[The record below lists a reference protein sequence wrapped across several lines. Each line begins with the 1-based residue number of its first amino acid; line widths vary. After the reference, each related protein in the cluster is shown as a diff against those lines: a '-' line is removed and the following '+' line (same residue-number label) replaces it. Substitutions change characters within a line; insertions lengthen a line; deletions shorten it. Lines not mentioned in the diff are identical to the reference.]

1 MTQTIGLK
9 KKALVCLL
17 AAAMGASALAGGILL
32 DANAA
37 ELSTEDLVT
46 VTNATVTP
54 NKKYMLNAGTERGE
68 AGLYVAP
75 ATENTPYQTDIN
87 GVFNG
92 SFGMKFRFPGEG
104 FWYQEGVN
112 TTAEIVVSVSSIAVP
127 DAKFEIHLGNKSQTF
142 AYVTYDWQGQTLYRS
157 RYSRWNDDFDGGA
170 YLYTETLCTDT
181 GRSQYRPNIG
191 HFGNEVDAT
200 QSGYLGIEA
209 EADGIYNVVL
219 YGCATAGPNRKK
231 VASFSTNPED
241 FTPVDSSE
249 IEQGTE
255 DPNLPK
261 IDLSDGYVVSVS
273 VSDPWAVDDVD
284 FLIDSFAESTTGDP
298 YADGG
303 TVYEMN
309 TETLADAPEFY
320 TKWQTTPILTVG
332 DYDYLN
338 SSYVGAEVTLPVP
351 SVTQAG
357 AASSFT
363 GTVTVTDS
371 QGALEVTDGKCT
383 IRNVGKHT
391 VRYTQGESAIE
402 ITFNAYDGSYDI
414 DDVVQ
419 DVQGARV
426 SYEKDIR
433 NLQGITLTGTDGGF
447 SGKLAGSFS
456 GNMSINFEFPQQF
469 NDSNTGDGVKFT
481 FTVYDADGKAA
492 FDIVYE
498 NTGGWYTAVYVK
510 MGDKIRTFIEDGSYD
525 GWVNEKGTMFYT
537 VPSGDRCNIYPG
549 AGIMYNQAEMYGTLQ
564 LVWEGD
570 VLQVRAT
577 NRNGSLFTFAE
588 FDGSEP
594 YSAKELDMQN
604 AVVLDMTA
612 ERRFG
617 LPMMD
622 GSDSEGV
629 DLTQGYSIGFSS
641 SSAEL
646 PVTFLSVNGISLA
659 NKSNLTSDYV
669 FSASV
674 NPDQASVSGDDVYV
688 AEGLH
693 AGSVR
698 RVYSYAFT
706 GAAAGFEGSW
716 GLRHTVV
723 ETDLDTFHNNSTVG
737 DYTVTIPADGG
748 DEWEGMDTSLNLH
761 IETAW
766 ELTFDLRN
774 GQVAEGSAD
783 PITYSEHTKF
793 LLSVPEVERAFWK
806 FDGWSTQSD
815 LGDTWDGSF
824 DAWSGDVTLYAKW
837 ADVTPATVVLADGIA
852 SYTEVLVQDGSFTI
866 STKDVVASDAAQP
879 DAVTLTVQYR
889 QVGTAD
895 WTTLEGE
902 SVTIDNLAPGKWE
915 IMYTVGDGV
924 NEATSLTRTVAV
936 IERAAPVV
944 TVGDIATEAYVGFAV
959 SVSATAQDAD
969 GNAVNVSIIVVD
981 ENGKQYAVGNGA
993 FTPDK
998 AGVYTVSFT
1007 AQDGSLI
1014 GYASHRVTVIDDTQ
1028 NPDLAVDFADMT
1040 VERGSVVT
1048 LPAGTAQDNADPNV
1062 TVTVSVA
1069 FGTEQVELSG
1079 NTFTAEKEGTYTIT
1093 WTAQDSAGNTA
1104 TVTAYVTVQPA
1115 GGGSNVG
1122 LIIGI
1127 VAGVVVVAAAAVI
1140 VSVIVIR
1147 KKKVKAGAPDMTEN
1161 DSDASENK

>member
-32 DANAA
+32 DTNAA
-37 ELSTEDLVT
+37 EVSTTALVT
-46 VTNATVTP
+46 VTEGTTVTGG
-54 NKKYMLNAGTERGE
+54 KSYTTAAKDFTTSE
-68 AGLYVAP
+68 GLYVAAP
-75 ATENTPYQTDIN
+75 EDKSLSYGVTLN
-87 GVFNG
+87 GIFTG
-92 SFGMKFRFPGEG
+92 STGIKAYFPGEG
-104 FWYQEGVN
+104 FWGPMTE
-112 TTAEIVVSVSSIAVP
+112 TVVTVASVANP
-127 DAKFEIHLGNKSQTF
+127 DDSFQVHVGGQWQRY
-142 AYVTYDWQGQTLYRS
+142 AYVTYDWNGQTLYRS
-157 RYSRWNDDFDGGA
+157 
-170 YLYTETLCTDT
+170 
-181 GRSQYRPNIG
+181 I
-191 HFGNEVDAT
+191 
-200 QSGYLGIEA
+200 
-209 EADGIYNVVL
+209 
-219 YGCATAGPNRKK
+219 
-231 VASFSTNPED
+231 
-241 FTPVDSSE
+241 DSSE
-249 IEQGTE
+249 SYDVYYYTENGVKNIEAVQYLPIQGNMSGDAASRTVAYFGFEMQADGVFNVRLVSTKGGMPTKTIASFCEDKATFEPTSEASGTE
-255 DPNLPK
+255 SNLPK
-261 IDLSDGYVVSVS
+261 LDLSEGYTIEIEN
-273 VSDPWAVDDVD
+273 SDADNSKSFDL
-284 FLIDSFAESTTGDP
+284 LIESIATSETGDP
-298 YADGG
+298 YSGG
-303 TVYEMN
+303 TTYAFD
-309 TETLADAPEFY
+309 TETLAAAPAFY
-320 TKWQTTPILTVG
+320 TAWKTTPILTVG

-351 SVTQAG
+351 SVTLAG

-371 QGALEVTDGKCT
+371 AGEQTVTDGKYT
-383 IRNVGKHT
+383 VRSVGKHT

-402 ITFNAYDGSYDI
+402 ITFNAYDAPYDI
-414 DDVVQ
+414 QNVIQ
-419 DVQGARV
+419 NVQGTVDTA
-426 SYEKDIR
+426 YES
-433 NLQGITLTGTDGGF
+433 GILVDGTDGSDAY
-447 SGKLAGSFS
+447 SGTIAGSFS
-456 GNMSINFEFPQQF
+456 GDAEIEFTFPESA
-469 NDSNTGDGVKFT
+469 NLSNGGRSGGKFT
-481 FTVYDADGKAA
+481 YIVRDLQGEEVFR
-492 FDIVYE
+492 IVYKGLDWHTSAYVVYGDEVRGYSKSGNIGGSWVSQAYFYREPTGEEYFALPCLNNYTGE
-498 NTGGWYTAVYVK
+498 N
-510 MGDKIRTFIEDGSYD
+510 RS
-525 GWVNEKGTMFYT
+525 GTMRLF
-537 VPSGDRCNIYPG
+537 
-549 AGIMYNQAEMYGTLQ
+549 
-564 LVWEGD
+564 WEGD
-570 VLQVRAT
+570 VLCVGVD
-577 NRNGSLFTFAE
+577 NRDSELITIAR
-588 FDGSEP
+588 FDGSQKPSDDVIGADGYMLSTEED
-594 YSAKELDMQN
+594 A
-604 AVVLDMTA
+604 TW
-612 ERRFG
+612 G
-617 LPMMD
+617 LPLLYD
-622 GSDSEGV
+622 RLSEGYTIDFAFNGIHGTDEAFAV
-629 DLTQGYSIGFSS
+629 FQ
-641 SSAEL
+641 
-646 PVTFLSVNGISLA
+646 SVNGISLA

-674 NPDQASVSGDDVYV
+674 NPDQAYVSGDDVYV
-688 AEGLH
+688 AQGLH

-698 RVYSYAFT
+698 KVYSYAFT
-706 GAAAGFEGSW
+706 GAAAGYEGSW

-723 ETDLDTFHNNSTVG
+723 ETDLDTFHNNSMVG

-766 ELTFDLRN
+766 ELTFDLKN

-806 FDGWSTQSD
+806 FDGWSTQSG

-824 DAWSGDVTLYAKW
+824 DAWSGDMTLYAKW
-837 ADVTPATVVLADGIA
+837 VDVTPATVVLADGVA

-1147 KKKVKAGAPDMTEN
+1147 KKKVKAGASDASGN

>member
-9 KKALVCLL
+9 KKKLVCLL

-32 DANAA
+32 DTNAA
-37 ELSTEDLVT
+37 EVSTTALVT
-46 VTNATVTP
+46 ATEGTTVTGG
-54 NKKYMLNAGTERGE
+54 KSYTTAAEDFTTSE
-68 AGLYVAP
+68 GLYVAAP
-75 ATENTPYQTDIN
+75 EDKSLSYGVTLN
-87 GVFNG
+87 GIFTG
-92 SFGMKFRFPGEG
+92 STGIKAYFPGEG
-104 FWYQEGVN
+104 FWGITSE
-112 TTAEIVVSVSSIAVP
+112 TVVTVTSVANP
-127 DAKFEIHLGNKSQTF
+127 DDSFQVHVGGQWQRY
-142 AYVTYDWQGQTLYRS
+142 AYVTYDWNGQTLYRS
-157 RYSRWNDDFDGGA
+157 INSWSGTNTY
-170 YLYTETLCTDT
+170 YYTESGVKNTGSVQYLPVPGHMGDTDL
-181 GRSQYRPNIG
+181 GRRETY
-191 HFGNEVDAT
+191 FGFEM
-200 QSGYLGIEA
+200 Q
-209 EADGIYNVVL
+209 ADGVMNVVL
-219 YGCATAGPNRKK
+219 ISTHSAGVHK
-231 VASFSTNPED
+231 VIASFCDARETFQPTTAES
-241 FTPVDSSE
+241 
-249 IEQGTE
+249 GTE
-255 DPNLPK
+255 PNLPK
-261 IDLSDGYVVSVS
+261 LDWSAGYTIEIENSDSSSSNSFDL
-273 VSDPWAVDDVD
+273 
-284 FLIDSFAESTTGDP
+284 LIKSIATSETGDP
-298 YADGG
+298 YSGG
-303 TVYEMN
+303 TTYAFD

-338 SSYVGAEVTLPVP
+338 SSYVGAEVTLPVA
-351 SVTQAG
+351 SVTLAG

-371 QGALEVTDGKCT
+371 AGEQTGTDGKYT
-383 IRNVGKHT
+383 VRSVGKHT
-391 VRYTQGESAIE
+391 VRYTQDESTIE
-402 ITFNAYDGSYDI
+402 ITFNAYDAPYDI
-414 DDVVQ
+414 QNVIQ
-419 DVQGARV
+419 NVQGTVDTA
-426 SYEKDIR
+426 YE
-433 NLQGITLTGTDGGF
+433 NGILVDGTDGSDAY
-447 SGKLAGSFS
+447 SGTIAGSFS
-456 GNMSINFEFPQQF
+456 GDAEIE
-469 NDSNTGDGVKFT
+469 FT
-481 FTVYDADGKAA
+481 FPESANLSHGGRSGGEFTYIVRDLQGEEV
-492 FDIVYE
+492 FRIVYKGLDWHTSAYVVYGDEVRGYSKSGNIGGSWVSQAYFYREPTGEEYFALPCLNNYTGE
-498 NTGGWYTAVYVK
+498 N
-510 MGDKIRTFIEDGSYD
+510 RS
-525 GWVNEKGTMFYT
+525 GTMRLF
-537 VPSGDRCNIYPG
+537 
-549 AGIMYNQAEMYGTLQ
+549 
-564 LVWEGD
+564 WEGD
-570 VLQVRAT
+570 VLCVGVD
-577 NRNGSLFTFAE
+577 NRDSELITIAR
-588 FDGSEP
+588 FDGSQKPSDDVIGADGYMLSTEED
-594 YSAKELDMQN
+594 A
-604 AVVLDMTA
+604 TW
-612 ERRFG
+612 G
-617 LPMMD
+617 LPLLYD
-622 GSDSEGV
+622 RLSEGYTIDFAFNGIHGTDEAFAV
-629 DLTQGYSIGFSS
+629 FQ
-641 SSAEL
+641 
-646 PVTFLSVNGISLA
+646 SVNGISLA

-674 NPDQASVSGDDVYV
+674 NPDQAYVSGDDVYV

-706 GAAAGFEGSW
+706 GAAMGYEGSW

-766 ELTFDLRN
+766 ELTFDLKN

-824 DAWSGDVTLYAKW
+824 DAWSGNMTLYAKW
-837 ADVTPATVVLADGIA
+837 ADVTPATVVLADGVA

-915 IMYTVGDGV
+915 IMYTVTDGV
-924 NEATSLTRTVAV
+924 NKATTLTRTVAV

-959 SVSATAQDAD
+959 SVSATAQNAD

-1007 AQDGSLI
+1007 AHDGSLI

-1028 NPDLAVDFADMT
+1028 NPELAVDFADMT
-1040 VERGSVVT
+1040 VGRGSIVT

-1115 GGGSNVG
+1115 GGKN
-1122 LIIGI
+1122 
-1127 VAGVVVVAAAAVI
+1127 
-1140 VSVIVIR
+1140 R
-1147 KKKVKAGAPDMTEN
+1147 N
-1161 DSDASENK
+1161 FCR

>member
-9 KKALVCLL
+9 KKTLVCLL

-37 ELSTEDLVT
+37 EVSTTALVT
-46 VTNATVTP
+46 ATEGATVTGG
-54 NKKYMLNAGTERGE
+54 KSYTTAAEDFTTSE
-68 AGLYVAP
+68 GLYVAAP
-75 ATENTPYQTDIN
+75 EDKSLSYGVTLN
-87 GVFNG
+87 GIFTG
-92 SFGMKFRFPGEG
+92 STGIKAYFPGEG
-104 FWYQEGVN
+104 FWNPMTE
-112 TTAEIVVSVSSIAVP
+112 TVVTVTSVANP
-127 DAKFEIHLGNKSQTF
+127 DDSFQVHVGGQWQRY
-142 AYVTYDWQGQTLYRS
+142 AYVTYDWNGQTLYRS
-157 RYSRWNDDFDGGA
+157 IDSSAASDTY
-170 YLYTETLCTDT
+170 YYTESGVKNIDAV
-181 GRSQYRPNIG
+181 QYLPIQGNMGGDAASRTVAY
-191 HFGNEVDAT
+191 FGFEM
-200 QSGYLGIEA
+200 Q
-209 EADGIYNVVL
+209 ADGVFNVRLVSTKD
-219 YGCATAGPNRKK
+219 GMPTKTI
-231 VASFSTNPED
+231 ASFCED
-241 FTPVDSSE
+241 KATFEPTSE
-249 IEQGTE
+249 ASGTE
-255 DPNLPK
+255 SNLPK
-261 IDLSDGYVVSVS
+261 LDLSEGYTIEIEN
-273 VSDPWAVDDVD
+273 SDADNSKSFDL
-284 FLIDSFAESTTGDP
+284 LIESIATSETGDP
-298 YADGG
+298 YSGG
-303 TVYEMN
+303 TTYAFD
-309 TETLADAPEFY
+309 TETLAAAPEFY

-351 SVTQAG
+351 SVTLAG
-357 AASSFT
+357 APSSFT

-371 QGALEVTDGKCT
+371 AGEQTVTDGKYT
-383 IRNVGKHT
+383 VRSIGKHT

-402 ITFNAYDGSYDI
+402 ITFNAYDAPYDI
-414 DDVVQ
+414 QNVIQ
-419 DVQGARV
+419 NVQGTVDTA
-426 SYEKDIR
+426 YES
-433 NLQGITLTGTDGGF
+433 GILVDGTDESDAY
-447 SGKLAGSFS
+447 SGTIAGSFS
-456 GNMSINFEFPQQF
+456 GDAEIE
-469 NDSNTGDGVKFT
+469 FT
-481 FTVYDADGKAA
+481 FPESANLSHGGRSGGEFTYIVRDLQGEEV
-492 FDIVYE
+492 FRIVYKGLDWHTSAYVVYGDEVRGYSKSGNIGGSWVSQAYFYREPTGEEYFALPCLNNYTGE
-498 NTGGWYTAVYVK
+498 N
-510 MGDKIRTFIEDGSYD
+510 RS
-525 GWVNEKGTMFYT
+525 GTMRLF
-537 VPSGDRCNIYPG
+537 
-549 AGIMYNQAEMYGTLQ
+549 
-564 LVWEGD
+564 WEGD
-570 VLQVRAT
+570 VLCVGVD
-577 NRNGSLFTFAE
+577 NRDSELITIAR
-588 FDGSEP
+588 FDGSQKPSDDVIGADGYMLSTEED
-594 YSAKELDMQN
+594 A
-604 AVVLDMTA
+604 TW
-612 ERRFG
+612 G
-617 LPMMD
+617 LPLLYD
-622 GSDSEGV
+622 RLSEGYTIDFAFNGIHGTDEAFAV
-629 DLTQGYSIGFSS
+629 FQ
-641 SSAEL
+641 
-646 PVTFLSVNGISLA
+646 SVNGISLVQR
-659 NKSNLTSDYV
+659 SNLTSDYV
-669 FSASV
+669 FSAAV
-674 NPDQASVSGDDVYV
+674 NPDQAYVSGNDVYV

-723 ETDLDTFHNNSTVG
+723 ETDLNTFHNNSMVG
-737 DYTVTIPADGG
+737 DHTVTIPADGG
-748 DEWEGMDTSLNLH
+748 DDWAGMDTSLNLH

-1147 KKKVKAGAPDMTEN
+1147 KKKVKAGASDMTEN

>member
-17 AAAMGASALAGGILL
+17 AAAMGASALAGGMLL
-32 DANAA
+32 NANAA
-37 ELSTEDLVT
+37 EVSTTALVT
-46 VTNATVTP
+46 ATEGTTVTGG
-54 NKKYMLNAGTERGE
+54 KSYTTAAEDFTTSE
-68 AGLYVAP
+68 GLYVAAP
-75 ATENTPYQTDIN
+75 EDKSLSYGVTLN
-87 GVFNG
+87 GIFTG
-92 SFGMKFRFPGEG
+92 STGIKAYFPGEG
-104 FWYQEGVN
+104 FWGPMTE
-112 TTAEIVVSVSSIAVP
+112 TVVTVTSVANP
-127 DAKFEIHLGNKSQTF
+127 DDSFQVHVGGQWQRY
-142 AYVTYDWQGQTLYRS
+142 AYVTYDWNGQTLYRS
-157 RYSRWNDDFDGGA
+157 INSSAASDTY
-170 YLYTETLCTDT
+170 YYTE
-181 GRSQYRPNIG
+181 
-191 HFGNEVDAT
+191 
-200 QSGYLGIEA
+200 SGVKNIEA
-209 EADGIYNVVL
+209 VQYLPIQGNMSGDGASRTVAYFGFEMQVDGVFNVRLVSTK
-219 YGCATAGPNRKK
+219 GGMPTKTI
-231 VASFSTNPED
+231 ASFCED
-241 FTPVDSSE
+241 KATFEPTSE
-249 IEQGTE
+249 TEGTE
-255 DPNLPK
+255 SNLPK
-261 IDLSDGYVVSVS
+261 LDLSEGYTIEIEN
-273 VSDPWAVDDVD
+273 SDSDNGKSFDL
-284 FLIDSFAESTTGDP
+284 LIESIATSETGDP
-298 YADGG
+298 YSGG
-303 TVYEMN
+303 TTYAFN
-309 TETLADAPEFY
+309 AETLADAPEFY

-338 SSYVGAEVTLPVP
+338 SSYVGGEVTLPVP
-351 SVTQAG
+351 SVTLAG
-357 AASSFT
+357 AASQFT

-391 VRYTQGESAIE
+391 VRYTQDESAIE
-402 ITFNAYDGSYDI
+402 ITFNAYDAPYDI
-414 DDVVQ
+414 RDVIQ
-419 DVQGARV
+419 NVQGTVDTA
-426 SYEKDIR
+426 YE
-433 NLQGITLTGTDGGF
+433 NGIMVDGTDGSDAY
-447 SGKLAGSFS
+447 SGTIAGSFS
-456 GNMSINFEFPQQF
+456 GDAEIE
-469 NDSNTGDGVKFT
+469 FT
-481 FTVYDADGKAA
+481 FPESANLSHGGRSGGEFTYIVRDLQGEEV
-492 FDIVYE
+492 FRIVYKGLDWHTSAYVVYGDEVRGYSKSGNIGGSWVSQAYFYREPTGEEYFALPCLNNYTGE
-498 NTGGWYTAVYVK
+498 N
-510 MGDKIRTFIEDGSYD
+510 RS
-525 GWVNEKGTMFYT
+525 GTMRLF
-537 VPSGDRCNIYPG
+537 
-549 AGIMYNQAEMYGTLQ
+549 
-564 LVWEGD
+564 WEGD
-570 VLQVRAT
+570 VLCVGVD
-577 NRNGSLFTFAE
+577 NRNSELITIAR
-588 FDGSEP
+588 FDGSRKPSDDVIGADGYMLSTEED
-594 YSAKELDMQN
+594 A
-604 AVVLDMTA
+604 TW
-612 ERRFG
+612 G
-617 LPMMD
+617 LPLLYD
-622 GSDSEGV
+622 RLSEGYTIDFAFNGIHGTDEAFAV
-629 DLTQGYSIGFSS
+629 FQ
-641 SSAEL
+641 
-646 PVTFLSVNGISLA
+646 SVNGISLA

-706 GAAAGFEGSW
+706 GAAMGFEGSW

-806 FDGWSTQSD
+806 FEGWSTQSD

-889 QVGTAD
+889 QIGTAD

-902 SVTIDNLAPGKWE
+902 SVTIGNLAPGKWE
-915 IMYTVGDGV
+915 IRYTVTDSV
-924 NEATSLTRTVAV
+924 NDTTTLTRTVAV

-959 SVSATAQDAD
+959 SVSATAQNAD

-981 ENGKQYAVGNGA
+981 ENGKQYAVGNGT

-1147 KKKVKAGAPDMTEN
+1147 KKKVKAGASDMTEN

>member
-9 KKALVCLL
+9 KKALICLL

-32 DANAA
+32 DTNAA
-37 ELSTEDLVT
+37 EVSTTALVT
-46 VTNATVTP
+46 ATEGTTVTGG
-54 NKKYMLNAGTERGE
+54 KSYTTAAKDFTTSE
-68 AGLYVAP
+68 GLYVAAP
-75 ATENTPYQTDIN
+75 EDKSLSYGVTLN
-87 GVFNG
+87 GIFTG
-92 SFGMKFRFPGEG
+92 STGIKAYFPGEG
-104 FWYQEGVN
+104 FWNPMTE
-112 TTAEIVVSVSSIAVP
+112 TVVTVTSVANP
-127 DAKFEIHLGNKSQTF
+127 DDSFQVHVGGQWQRY
-142 AYVTYDWQGQTLYRS
+142 AYVTYDWNGQTLYRS
-157 RYSRWNDDFDGGA
+157 
-170 YLYTETLCTDT
+170 
-181 GRSQYRPNIG
+181 I
-191 HFGNEVDAT
+191 
-200 QSGYLGIEA
+200 
-209 EADGIYNVVL
+209 
-219 YGCATAGPNRKK
+219 
-231 VASFSTNPED
+231 
-241 FTPVDSSE
+241 DSSE
-249 IEQGTE
+249 SYDVYYYTENGVKHIEAVQYLPIQGNMSGDAASRTVAYFGFEMQADGVFNVRLVSTKGGMPTKTIASFCEDKATFEPTSEASGTE
-255 DPNLPK
+255 SNLPK
-261 IDLSDGYVVSVS
+261 LDLSEGYTIEIEN
-273 VSDPWAVDDVD
+273 SDADNSKSFDL
-284 FLIDSFAESTTGDP
+284 LIESIATSETGDP
-298 YADGG
+298 YSGG
-303 TVYEMN
+303 TTYAFN
-309 TETLADAPEFY
+309 TETLAAAPEFY

-351 SVTQAG
+351 SVTLAG

-371 QGALEVTDGKCT
+371 AGEQTVTDGKYT
-383 IRNVGKHT
+383 VRSVGKHT
-391 VRYTQGESAIE
+391 VRYTQDESTIE
-402 ITFNAYDGSYDI
+402 ITFNAYDAPYDI
-414 DDVVQ
+414 QNVIQ
-419 DVQGARV
+419 NVQGTVDTA
-426 SYEKDIR
+426 YES
-433 NLQGITLTGTDGGF
+433 GIMIDGTDGNDAY
-447 SGKLAGSFS
+447 SGTIAGSFS
-456 GNMSINFEFPQQF
+456 GDAEIEFTFPESA
-469 NDSNTGDGVKFT
+469 NLSNGGRSGGKFT
-481 FTVYDADGKAA
+481 YIVRDLQGEEVFR
-492 FDIVYE
+492 IVYKGLDWHTSAYVVYGDEVRGYSKSGNIGGSWVSQAYFYREPTGEEYFALPCLNNYTGE
-498 NTGGWYTAVYVK
+498 N
-510 MGDKIRTFIEDGSYD
+510 RS
-525 GWVNEKGTMFYT
+525 GTMRLF
-537 VPSGDRCNIYPG
+537 
-549 AGIMYNQAEMYGTLQ
+549 
-564 LVWEGD
+564 WEGD
-570 VLQVRAT
+570 VLCVGVD
-577 NRNGSLFTFAE
+577 NRDSELITIAR
-588 FDGSEP
+588 FDGSQKPSDDVIGADGYMLSTEED
-594 YSAKELDMQN
+594 A
-604 AVVLDMTA
+604 TW
-612 ERRFG
+612 G
-617 LPMMD
+617 LPLLYD
-622 GSDSEGV
+622 RLSEGYTIDFAFNGIHGTDEAFAV
-629 DLTQGYSIGFSS
+629 FQ
-641 SSAEL
+641 
-646 PVTFLSVNGISLA
+646 SVNGISLA

-737 DYTVTIPADGG
+737 DHTVTIPADGG
-748 DEWEGMDTSLNLH
+748 DDWAGMDTSLNLH

-766 ELTFDLRN
+766 ELTFDLKN

-783 PITYSEHTKF
+783 PIIYSEHTKF

-806 FDGWSTQSD
+806 FEGWSTQSD

-824 DAWSGDVTLYAKW
+824 DAWSGDMTLYAKW
-837 ADVTPATVVLADGIA
+837 ADVTPATVVLADGVA

-924 NEATSLTRTVAV
+924 NEATTLTRTVAV

-1147 KKKVKAGAPDMTEN
+1147 KKKVKAGTSDATEN

>member
-9 KKALVCLL
+9 KKMLVCLL

-32 DANAA
+32 DTNAA
-37 ELSTEDLVT
+37 EVSTTALVT

-54 NKKYMLNAGTERGE
+54 NKKYMLNAGTETGRE
-68 AGLYVAP
+68 GLYVAP

-87 GVFNG
+87 GVFSG

-112 TTAEIVVSVSSIAVP
+112 TTAEIVVSVSSVAVP

-157 RYSRWNDDFDGGA
+157 RHSRWNDDFDGGE

-181 GRSQYRPNIG
+181 GWSQYRPNIG
-191 HFGNEVDAT
+191 NFGNEVDAT

-249 IEQGTE
+249 IEKGTE

-309 TETLADAPEFY
+309 TTTLADAPEFY

-351 SVTQAG
+351 SVTLAG

-371 QGALEVTDGKCT
+371 AGEQTVTDGKYT
-383 IRNVGKHT
+383 VRSVGKHT
-391 VRYTQGESAIE
+391 VRYTQDESAIE
-402 ITFNAYDGSYDI
+402 ITFNAYDAPYDI
-414 DDVVQ
+414 QNVIQ
-419 DVQGARV
+419 NVQGTVDTA
-426 SYEKDIR
+426 YE
-433 NLQGITLTGTDGGF
+433 NGILVDGTDGSDAY
-447 SGKLAGSFS
+447 SGTIAGSFS
-456 GNMSINFEFPQQF
+456 GDAEIE
-469 NDSNTGDGVKFT
+469 FT
-481 FTVYDADGKAA
+481 FPESANLSHGGRSGGEFTYIVRDLQGEEV
-492 FDIVYE
+492 FRIVYKGLDWHTSAYVVYGDEVRGYSKSGNIGGSWVSQAYFYREPTGEEYFALPCLNNYTGE
-498 NTGGWYTAVYVK
+498 N
-510 MGDKIRTFIEDGSYD
+510 RS
-525 GWVNEKGTMFYT
+525 GTMRLF
-537 VPSGDRCNIYPG
+537 
-549 AGIMYNQAEMYGTLQ
+549 
-564 LVWEGD
+564 WEGD
-570 VLQVRAT
+570 VLCVGVD
-577 NRNGSLFTFAE
+577 NRDSELITIAR
-588 FDGSEP
+588 FDGSQKPSDDVIGADGYMLSTEED
-594 YSAKELDMQN
+594 A
-604 AVVLDMTA
+604 TW
-612 ERRFG
+612 G
-617 LPMMD
+617 LPLLYD
-622 GSDSEGV
+622 RLSEGYTIDFAFNGIHGTDEAFAV
-629 DLTQGYSIGFSS
+629 FQ
-641 SSAEL
+641 
-646 PVTFLSVNGISLA
+646 SVNGISLA

-674 NPDQASVSGDDVYV
+674 NPDQAYVSGDDVYV

-706 GAAAGFEGSW
+706 GAAMGYEGSW

-766 ELTFDLRN
+766 ELTFDLKN

-824 DAWSGDVTLYAKW
+824 DAWSGNMTLYAKW
-837 ADVTPATVVLADGIA
+837 ADVTPATVVLADGVA

-915 IMYTVGDGV
+915 IMYTVTDGV
-924 NEATSLTRTVAV
+924 NKATTLTRTLAV

-969 GNAVNVSIIVVD
+969 GKAVNVSIIVVD

-1069 FGTEQVELSG
+1069 FGTEQVTLSG

-1147 KKKVKAGAPDMTEN
+1147 KKKVKAGASDMTEN
-1161 DSDASENK
+1161 DSDASKNK

>member
-32 DANAA
+32 DTNAA
-37 ELSTEDLVT
+37 EVSTTALVT
-46 VTNATVTP
+46 ATEGTTVTGG
-54 NKKYMLNAGTERGE
+54 KSYTTAAKDFTTSE
-68 AGLYVAP
+68 GLYVAAP
-75 ATENTPYQTDIN
+75 EDKSLSYGVTLN
-87 GVFNG
+87 GIFTG
-92 SFGMKFRFPGEG
+92 STGIKAYFPGEG
-104 FWYQEGVN
+104 FWNPMTE
-112 TTAEIVVSVSSIAVP
+112 TVVTVTSVANP
-127 DAKFEIHLGNKSQTF
+127 DDSFQVHVGGQWQRY
-142 AYVTYDWQGQTLYRS
+142 AYVTYDWNGQTLYRS
-157 RYSRWNDDFDGGA
+157 IDSSAASDTY
-170 YLYTETLCTDT
+170 YYTESGVKNIDAV
-181 GRSQYRPNIG
+181 QYLPIQGNMSGDAASRAVAY
-191 HFGNEVDAT
+191 FGFEM
-200 QSGYLGIEA
+200 Q
-209 EADGIYNVVL
+209 ADGVFNVRLVSTK
-219 YGCATAGPNRKK
+219 GGMPTKTI
-231 VASFSTNPED
+231 ASFCDDKATFEP
-241 FTPVDSSE
+241 TSE
-249 IEQGTE
+249 ASGTE
-255 DPNLPK
+255 PNLPK
-261 IDLSDGYVVSVS
+261 LDLSAGYTIEIENSDADDGNSF
-273 VSDPWAVDDVD
+273 DL
-284 FLIDSFAESTTGDP
+284 LIESIATSETGDP
-298 YADGG
+298 YSGG
-303 TVYEMN
+303 TTYAFN
-309 TETLADAPEFY
+309 AETLADAPEFY

-338 SSYVGAEVTLPVP
+338 SSYVGGEVTLPVP
-351 SVTQAG
+351 SVTLAG
-357 AASSFT
+357 AASPFT

-371 QGALEVTDGKCT
+371 AGEQTVTDGKYT
-383 IRNVGKHT
+383 VRSIGKHT

-402 ITFNAYDGSYDI
+402 ITFNAYDAPYDI
-414 DDVVQ
+414 Q
-419 DVQGARV
+419 DVIQIAQGTVDTA
-426 SYEKDIR
+426 YE
-433 NLQGITLTGTDGGF
+433 NGIMVDGTDGSDAY
-447 SGKLAGSFS
+447 SGTIAGSFS
-456 GNMSINFEFPQQF
+456 GDAEIE
-469 NDSNTGDGVKFT
+469 FT
-481 FTVYDADGKAA
+481 FPESANLSHGGRSGGEFTYIVRDLQGEEV
-492 FDIVYE
+492 FRIVYKGLDWHTSAYVVYGDEVRGYSKSGNIGGSWVSQAYFYREPTGEEYFALPCLNNYTGE
-498 NTGGWYTAVYVK
+498 N
-510 MGDKIRTFIEDGSYD
+510 RS
-525 GWVNEKGTMFYT
+525 GTMRLF
-537 VPSGDRCNIYPG
+537 
-549 AGIMYNQAEMYGTLQ
+549 
-564 LVWEGD
+564 WEGD
-570 VLQVRAT
+570 VLCVGVD
-577 NRNGSLFTFAE
+577 NRDSELITIAR
-588 FDGSEP
+588 FDGSQKPSDDVIGADGYMLSTEED
-594 YSAKELDMQN
+594 A
-604 AVVLDMTA
+604 TW
-612 ERRFG
+612 G
-617 LPMMD
+617 LPLLYD
-622 GSDSEGV
+622 RLSEGYTIDFAFNGIHGTDEAFAV
-629 DLTQGYSIGFSS
+629 FQ
-641 SSAEL
+641 
-646 PVTFLSVNGISLA
+646 SVNGISLA

-761 IETAW
+761 IEEAW

-806 FDGWSTQSD
+806 FEGWSTQSD

-824 DAWSGDVTLYAKW
+824 DAWSGNMTLYAKW

-889 QVGTAD
+889 QIGTAD
-895 WTTLEGE
+895 WTALEGE
-902 SVTIDNLAPGKWE
+902 SVTIGNLAPGKWE

-969 GNAVNVSIIVVD
+969 GKAVNVSIIVVD

-1147 KKKVKAGAPDMTEN
+1147 KKKVKAGAPDATEN

>member
-37 ELSTEDLVT
+37 EVSTTALVT
-46 VTNATVTP
+46 ATEGATV
-54 NKKYMLNAGTERGE
+54 KGAGTYTTKDGTYTTDP
-68 AGLYVAP
+68 GLYIAAP
-75 ATENTPYQTDIN
+75 EDKSLSYGVTLN
-87 GVFNG
+87 GIFTG
-92 SFGMKFRFPGEG
+92 STGIKAYFPGEG
-104 FWYQEGVN
+104 FWNPMTE
-112 TTAEIVVSVSSIAVP
+112 TVVTVTSVANP
-127 DAKFEIHLGNKSQTF
+127 DDSFQVHVGGQWQRY
-142 AYVTYDWQGQTLYRS
+142 AYVTYDWNGQTLYRS
-157 RYSRWNDDFDGGA
+157 IDSSAASDTY
-170 YLYTETLCTDT
+170 YYTESGVKNIDAV
-181 GRSQYRPNIG
+181 QYLPIQGNMSGDVASRAVAY
-191 HFGNEVDAT
+191 FGFEM
-200 QSGYLGIEA
+200 Q
-209 EADGIYNVVL
+209 ADGVFNVRLVSTK
-219 YGCATAGPNRKK
+219 GGMPTKTI
-231 VASFSTNPED
+231 ASFCDEKATFEP
-241 FTPVDSSE
+241 TSE
-249 IEQGTE
+249 ASGTE
-255 DPNLPK
+255 SNLPK
-261 IDLSDGYVVSVS
+261 LDLSEGYTIEIEN
-273 VSDPWAVDDVD
+273 SDADNSKSFDL
-284 FLIDSFAESTTGDP
+284 LIESIATSETGDP
-298 YADGG
+298 YSGG
-303 TVYEMN
+303 TTYAFD
-309 TETLADAPEFY
+309 TETLADAPAFY

-338 SSYVGAEVTLPVP
+338 SSYVGGEVTLPVP
-351 SVTQAG
+351 SVTLAG

-371 QGALEVTDGKCT
+371 AGEQTVTDGKYT
-383 IRNVGKHT
+383 VRSVGKHT

-402 ITFNAYDGSYDI
+402 ITFNAYDAPYDI
-414 DDVVQ
+414 QNVIQ
-419 DVQGARV
+419 NVQGTVDTA
-426 SYEKDIR
+426 YES
-433 NLQGITLTGTDGGF
+433 GILVDGTDGSDAY
-447 SGKLAGSFS
+447 SGTIAGSFS
-456 GNMSINFEFPQQF
+456 GDAEIE
-469 NDSNTGDGVKFT
+469 FT
-481 FTVYDADGKAA
+481 FPESANLSNGGRSGGEFTYIVRDLQGEEV
-492 FDIVYE
+492 FRIVYKGLDWHTSAYVVYGDEVRGYSKSGNIGGSWVSQAYFYREPTGEEYFALPCLNNYTGE
-498 NTGGWYTAVYVK
+498 N
-510 MGDKIRTFIEDGSYD
+510 RL
-525 GWVNEKGTMFYT
+525 GTMRLF
-537 VPSGDRCNIYPG
+537 
-549 AGIMYNQAEMYGTLQ
+549 
-564 LVWEGD
+564 WEGD
-570 VLQVRAT
+570 VLCVGVD
-577 NRNGSLFTFAE
+577 NRDSELITIAR
-588 FDGSEP
+588 FDGSQKPSDDVIGADGYMLSTEED
-594 YSAKELDMQN
+594 A
-604 AVVLDMTA
+604 TW
-612 ERRFG
+612 G
-617 LPMMD
+617 LPLLYD
-622 GSDSEGV
+622 RLSEGYTIDFAFNGIHGTDEAFAV
-629 DLTQGYSIGFSS
+629 FQ
-641 SSAEL
+641 
-646 PVTFLSVNGISLA
+646 SVNGISLA

-674 NPDQASVSGDDVYV
+674 NPDQAYVSGDDVYV

-706 GAAAGFEGSW
+706 GAAMGYEGSW

-766 ELTFDLRN
+766 ELTFDLKN

-824 DAWSGDVTLYAKW
+824 DAWSGNMTLYAKW
-837 ADVTPATVVLADGIA
+837 ADVTPATVVLADGVA

-915 IMYTVGDGV
+915 IMYTVTDGV
-924 NEATSLTRTVAV
+924 NKATTLTRTVAV

-1115 GGGSNVG
+1115 GGKN
-1122 LIIGI
+1122 
-1127 VAGVVVVAAAAVI
+1127 
-1140 VSVIVIR
+1140 R
-1147 KKKVKAGAPDMTEN
+1147 N
-1161 DSDASENK
+1161 FCR